1 MSIINLR
8 TCTAILVLPLL
19 SGFAIAQSGTRRAP
33 QPQYRQ
39 APVYSTPSYS
49 APTTQRQGSVTR
61 PSAST
66 ASPSGSGTT
75 SATKSVGL
83 DGYCPVCIIEMKQ
96 WVKGK
101 PEYQVT
107 YDGHVYHFPGEE
119 QRQTFLK
126 NPAKYVPAMGGNC
139 IVCAVNMKQ
148 KVPGSV
154 MHTALY
160 RGRLYLFPG
169 ADQTEM
175 FRKNPAKY
183 ASADVAL
190 GGNCSVCRVE
200 MD

>member
-1 MSIINLR
+1 
-8 TCTAILVLPLL
+8 
-19 SGFAIAQSGTRRAP
+19 
-33 QPQYRQ
+33 
-39 APVYSTPSYS
+39 
-49 APTTQRQGSVTR
+49 TR

-169 ADQTEM
+169 ADQKEM

-200 MD
+200 MNQEVKGDPNISAFYKDKLYLFPGDKQREMFLANPAKYAE